1 MRYRLLMF
9 LFVLLAPAV
18 MVPSLKA
25 VESLGGMSR
34 INPSWKGDY
43 DDMQERRV
51 IRVLVA
57 YSKTFYFMDGVKQKG
72 LSYEMI
78 QSFEKYI
85 NRQQKKNPLKVNVF
99 IIPVARNELLPA
111 LIEGRGDIAVAN
123 LTITAPRLKQ
133 VDFSDPIL
141 SDVSEVLITGPN
153 TPAIKTLEDTAGME
167 VHVRPSSSYYE
178 SLQNHQRKLKKAGL
192 EPMQL
197 HKADENLEDEDL
209 LEMLHAG
216 LIPALVMDS
225 HKAAFWKQIFKEIKL
240 HTDLPLRQEA
250 TIGWAFRKKSPQL
263 QEVINAFVREH
274 RKGTLLGNILFK
286 RYLENTRWV
295 RNALSEEELS
305 RFNSVV
311 ELFRKYGDQYGFDYL
326 MLAALAYQESRLDH
340 STRSAAGAVGIMQ
353 LLPSTA
359 AGKPIYMAD
368 ISSIENN
375 VHAGVKYLRYIYD
388 RYFKD
393 DTSIDEL
400 NKMLFTFASYNA
412 GPSKVRSLRKQATEM
427 QLDPNR
433 WFHHVEIVAA
443 KRIGRETVQYVSNIF
458 KYYIAYQLAIE
469 KIEQKKVVLNP

>member
-1 MRYRLLMF
+1 MRFRPLTLL
-9 LFVLLAPAV
+9 VILLSSAI
-18 MVPSLKA
+18 MVSGANA
-25 VESLGGMSR
+25 VESIGGMSR

-43 DDMQERRV
+43 DDMVKRRV
-51 IRVLVA
+51 IRVLVT
-57 YSKTFYFMDGVKQKG
+57 YSKTFYFMDGGEQKG

-99 IIPVARNELLPA
+99 IIPVARDELLPA
-111 LIEGRGDIAVAN
+111 LIEGRGDIAIAN
-123 LTITAPRLKQ
+123 LTMTAPRLKQ
-133 VDFSDPIL
+133 VAFSEPIL
-141 SDVSEVLITGPN
+141 TDVSEILVTG
-153 TPAIKTLEDTAGME
+153 TGTAAIETLADTAGME

-178 SLQNHQRKLKKAGL
+178 SLQNHQRQLKKAGL
-192 EPMQL
+192 EPMRL

-209 LEMLHAG
+209 LEMLNAG
-216 LIPALVMDS
+216 LITALVMDS
-225 HKAAFWKQIFKEIKL
+225 HKAAFWKQIFKEIHL
-240 HTDLPLRQEA
+240 HSDLPLRQEGR
-250 TIGWAFRKKSPQL
+250 IGWAFRKKSPQL
-263 QEVINAFVREH
+263 QEIVNAFVRQH
-274 RKGTLLGNILFK
+274 RKGTLLGNVLFK
-286 RYLENTRWV
+286 RYLENTRWA

-311 ELFRKYGDQYGFDYL
+311 GLFRKYGDRYGFDYL
-326 MLAALAYQESRLDH
+326 MLTALAYQESRLDH

-359 AGKPIYMAD
+359 AGKPIHIAD
-368 ISSIENN
+368 ISSVENN

-393 DTSIDEL
+393 DNDIDAL
-400 NKMLFTFASYNA
+400 NKMLFTFACYNA
-412 GPSKVRSLRKQATEM
+412 GPSKVRSLRKQAADM

-443 KRIGRETVQYVSNIF
+443 RRIGRETVQYVSNIF